1 MKNRKISLKSFQSV
15 CLIFIF
21 LFNFEFIFRLSNF
34 TSREKFFTIFFFV
47 APLMLSSFFI
57 ITDSEKISNSVR
69 NLSIIGVFGFLI
81 YGSNRLIVSLTY
93 LIGGEFAVP
102 QLFPF
107 RFALL
112 WIGLLCFNQKKINL

>member
-21 LFNFEFIFRLSNF
+21 LFNFEFILRLSNF

-57 ITDSEKISNSVR
+57 ITDSEKISDSVR

-102 QLFPF
+102 QLFL
-107 RFALL
+107 FA
-112 WIGLLCFNQKKINL
+112 F